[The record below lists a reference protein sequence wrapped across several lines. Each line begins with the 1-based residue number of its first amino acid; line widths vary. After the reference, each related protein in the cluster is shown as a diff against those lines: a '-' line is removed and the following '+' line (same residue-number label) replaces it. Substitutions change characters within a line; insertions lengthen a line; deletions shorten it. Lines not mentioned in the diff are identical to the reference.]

1 MPVGLAASKN
11 RNYFGRNPLTLEGL
25 FRSKDWI
32 TRHLYFDNLRRR
44 QLCNACPCL
53 IFWSEF
59 CHTVESNLAARYRKW
74 LVSARA
80 IQIQFRGDGVAVLD
94 VL

>member
-1 MPVGLAASKN
+1 MLVGLAASKN

-32 TRHLYFDNLRRR
+32 TRHLYFGE
-44 QLCNACPCL
+44 
-53 IFWSEF
+53 EF

-74 LVSARA
+74 LASARA
-80 IQIQFRGDGVAVLD
+80 IHK
-94 VL
+94 